1 MEELKRKIIAACL
14 AFKKHEYEFDYFT
27 LPYVD
32 CDICKIFRPK
42 ETEKRLPSSTSIQ
55 SFLINLAKHFS
66 IRITFVW
73 PEGKHSVGDGKE
85 LFIRQTPHNF
95 IFHSNPG
102 RICKLPAGVGKR
114 DGCIFRIADIL
125 KGAGETKGALRQK
138 DLAAIQNKNGIG
150 FTIWT
155 KTGRKPMIIRKCTKS
170 KPIHL
175 HLDSLTD
182 TLFLISDL
190 KLYLRGFICKH
201 RDNI

>member
-85 LFIRQTPHNF
+85 IFIRQTPHNF

-102 RICKLPAGVGKR
+102 RVCKLPAGVGKR
-114 DGCIFRIADIL
+114 DGCIFKCGDIL
-125 KGAGETKGALRQK
+125 KRAGEEESGDNFVMRQRNIDAVESK
-138 DLAAIQNKNGIG
+138 HGIG

-155 KTGRKPMIIRKCTKS
+155 KTGRKPKMLRKSTKF
-170 KPIHL
+170 K
-175 HLDSLTD
+175 
-182 TLFLISDL
+182 
-190 KLYLRGFICKH
+190 
-201 RDNI
+201 